1 MAKKLILLFLL
12 SPLSA
17 EIVVDGKLNEI
28 EWDSAGIINTFFVTE
43 PLTYET
49 PEVETPEVEA
59 EEPAPPPQTDD
70 SSIVG
75 DGTSPDY
82 NPFAENVVE
91 REYATP
97 KVASGVTEAIDE
109 PEFVPPTY
117 EDIVQQMY
125 YIMN

>member
-49 PEVETPEVEA
+49 PEVEM
-59 EEPAPPPQTDD
+59 PA
-70 SSIVG
+70 
-75 DGTSPDY
+75 
-82 NPFAENVVE
+82 
-91 REYATP
+91 
-97 KVASGVTEAIDE
+97 
-109 PEFVPPTY
+109 
-117 EDIVQQMY
+117 
-125 YIMN
+125 